1 MSIGHATTIACQRHN
16 RWSRLKPNVC
26 YGCNQIVSIRT
37 LCPLQDSLYRAKPSA
52 CQAMA
57 AHQCRRVEAGL
68 LLLSCPTTGVSSSKP
83 RVESSL
89 HSSFSSSPQ
98 LATCESKA
106 RPQRLV
112 KAFLLYSQLPRRR
125 QPRFESPPCH
135 RPLNAAAVLH
145 YICVSSRFS
154 SRFFTLFD
162 NREKSKKKIT
172 FFPQLTVSHL
182 DVFKNIQWLFIF
194 LVWKNKYISSWDP
207 TPWQTSACLCG
218 VALPEG
224 LDPPNKTPSLSLN
237 LRLVSKTCQS
247 ECLLSMVLSVITACC
262 CHYK

>member
-1 MSIGHATTIACQRHN
+1 M
-16 RWSRLKPNVC
+16 
-26 YGCNQIVSIRT
+26 
-37 LCPLQDSLYRAKPSA
+37 RAK
-52 CQAMA
+52 QG
-57 AHQCRRVEAGL
+57 RKGL
-68 LLLSCPTTGVSSSKP
+68 S
-83 RVESSL
+83 
-89 HSSFSSSPQ
+89 
-98 LATCESKA
+98 
-106 RPQRLV
+106 RP
-112 KAFLLYSQLPRRR
+112 FCFYSQLPRRR
-125 QPRFESPPCH
+125 RHPPRFKSPPCH

-162 NREKSKKKIT
+162 NREKSKKKNT

-182 DVFKNIQWLFIF
+182 DVFKNMQWLFIF

-224 LDPPNKTPSLSLN
+224 LDPPNKTPSLSLK

-262 CHYK
+262 CHYKVNPVQPVLPVKRKEKVLLLTDCIEEAGLSTWQRLPFHVQ